1 MRWLFGFLCA
11 LAIGTLGCN
20 ETAGTGGM
28 GGTAGGGGSAGH
40 GGSAGEGGSG
50 GIIGEAVIPYDRV
63 APDDLFALAP
73 FPDDFWLVP
82 DASTPTGH
90 RVDLSVPS
98 RDIDVVLL
106 FFALMAETRT
116 LDGFSPVGGI
126 VIALSDEPESDSLPL
141 TPEASLEPSATVQL
155 IDVTAGSEE
164 LGERVPFELSP
175 VSRQLAGQEMDHS
188 MVIYPSKPLTPKGR
202 YAIVVT
208 RDARTK
214 DGRAFAPSPFMT
226 AVLAPEEPG
235 EAPEIARARDLV
247 GDGVLDVLSQESAV
261 WPAILPSDLAL
272 VMRFTVRS
280 TDEIPLTPLSM
291 KEQIL
296 AGPPP
301 SYSLTSVDPG
311 SGSVAA
317 VARGSWEAP
326 NWREDQHFIS
336 RDDNGDPQITGSLTV
351 PFVLAIPEAAQSGP
365 VPVVMFQHGSPGNSE
380 GAYWEAR
387 AGLAEAGFAVIGFTD
402 TMNRELGQDLDYQN
416 AFLFETLLTKQRFP
430 HFPMQLYGEQM
441 AFLRVIEQLGSV
453 DVVPLPDGD
462 GVPDLD
468 LEAALTYVGLSMGCV
483 HGSAFLTY
491 APEIKAAAIAAGAQR
506 QAEAY
511 FNGGTFI
518 DKFPAHLLA
527 LMPNVRPLDFWV
539 GLSIFQMIF
548 DHQDAHQHAIH
559 LYRDPLEVAGTT
571 KKASVL
577 LQEGLADSAI
587 PSNAMHSLAWTFGP
601 IPQLEPIWDA
611 SPILD
616 PIAGPVT
623 GNIDP
628 ETTAALYQFVPLGVP
643 GIEPTP
649 GCEALGES
657 DGHFCAQA
665 SEEALR
671 QRALFLRS
679 AVEEPVP
686 TIVDALS
693 ASE

>member
-1 MRWLFGFLCA
+1 MRSLCVLVSVLA
-11 LAIGTLGCN
+11 LGLMGCTETVGTS
-20 ETAGTGGM
+20 
-28 GGTAGGGGSAGH
+28 GGGGRAGA
-40 GGSAGEGGSG
+40 GGSGGEGGSG
-50 GIIGEAVIPYDRV
+50 GIFGEAVIPYDRV
-63 APDDLFALAP
+63 APDELLALAP

-90 RVDLSVPS
+90 RVDLGVPS

-126 VIALSDEPESDSLPL
+126 VIALSDEPDIDSLPL
-141 TPEASLEPSATVQL
+141 TPEASVEPSATVQL
-155 IDVTAGSEE
+155 VDVTPGSEE
-164 LGERVPFELSP
+164 LGQRVPFELTP
-175 VSRQLAGQEMDHS
+175 MSRQLPGQEMDHS
-188 MVIYPSKPLTPKGR
+188 LVIYPSKPLTPQGR
-202 YAIVVT
+202 YAVVVT
-208 RDARTK
+208 RDARAK
-214 DGRAFAPSPFMT
+214 DGRAFAPSPFLT

-235 EAPEIARARDLV
+235 EAPEIARARALI

-261 WPAILPSDLAL
+261 WPPILPSDLAL
-272 VMRFTVRS
+272 ALRFTVRS
-280 TDEIPLTPLSM
+280 TDDIPLTPLSM

-296 AGPPP
+296 AGAPP
-301 SYSLTSVDPG
+301 SYALTSVDPG
-311 SGSVAA
+311 SGDVAA
-317 VARGSWEAP
+317 VARGTWTAP
-326 NWREDQHFIS
+326 NWREDEYFIS
-336 RDDNGDPQITGSLTV
+336 RDANGDPQITGSLPV

-365 VPVVMFQHGSPGNSE
+365 VPVVMFQHGSPGSAE
-380 GAYWEAR
+380 QAYWEAN
-387 AGLAEAGFAVIGFTD
+387 ATLAEAGFAVIGFTD
-402 TMNRELGQDLDYQN
+402 TMNRELGQDGDFHN
-416 AFLFETLLTKQRFP
+416 AFLFETLLTTQRFP
-430 HFPMQLYGEQM
+430 NFSMQIYGEQM

-453 DVVPLPDGD
+453 DIVPLPDGD

-518 DKFPAHLLA
+518 DKFPPHLLA

-571 KKASVL
+571 QKASVL
-577 LQEGLADSAI
+577 LQQGLADSLI
-587 PSNAMHSLAWTFGP
+587 PTNAMHSLAWTFGP
-601 IPQLEPIWDA
+601 IPQLEPIWEP
-611 SPILD
+611 SPVLE
-616 PIAGPVT
+616 PVTGPVT
-623 GNIDP
+623 GNIDA

-649 GCEALGES
+649 GCEALGER
-657 DGHFCAQA
+657 DGHGCAQA
-665 SEEALR
+665 AAEAQR

-693 ASE
+693 VSE

>member
-1 MRWLFGFLCA
+1 MRWLFGFMCV
-11 LAIGTLGCN
+11 LAIGMLGCS
-20 ETAGTGGM
+20 ETAATGGS
-28 GGTAGGGGSAGH
+28 GGGGGRGGSAGD
-40 GGSAGEGGSG
+40 GGSG
-50 GIIGEAVIPYDRV
+50 GQGGSGGFAEDAVIPYDRV
-63 APDDLFALAP
+63 APDDLLALAP

-82 DASTPTGH
+82 DASTQTGH

-126 VIALSDEPESDSLPL
+126 VIALTDEPDTDSLPL

-155 IDVTAGSEE
+155 IDVTPGSEE
-164 LGERVPFELSP
+164 LGQRVPFELSP
-175 VSRQLAGQEMDHS
+175 VSRQLAGQDMDHS
-188 MVIYPSKPLTPKGR
+188 LVIYPSKPLTPKGR
-202 YAIVVT
+202 YAVVVT
-208 RDARTK
+208 REARAK
-214 DGRAFAPSPFMT
+214 DGRPFAPSPFLT

-235 EAPEIARARDLV
+235 EAPEITRARALI
-247 GDGVLDVLSQESAV
+247 GEGVLDVLTQETAV
-261 WPAILPSDLAL
+261 WPPILPGDLAL
-272 VMRFTVRS
+272 VFRFTARS
-280 TDEIPLTPLSM
+280 TDDIPLTPLSM

-296 AGPPP
+296 DGPPP
-301 SYSLTSVDPG
+301 SYAISNVSPG

-317 VARGSWEAP
+317 VARGTWEAP

-336 RDDNGDPQITGSLTV
+336 RDENGDPEITGSLTV
-351 PFVLAIPEAAQSGP
+351 PFVLAVPQAAESGP
-365 VPVVMFQHGSPGNSE
+365 VPVVMFQHGSPGDSE

-387 AGLAEAGFAVIGFTD
+387 AGLAEAGLAVIGFTD
-402 TMNRELGQDLDYQN
+402 TMNRELGQDLDFHN
-416 AFLFETLLTKQRFP
+416 AFLFETLLTNQRFP

-518 DKFPAHLLA
+518 DKFPPHLLA

-571 KKASVL
+571 QKASVL
-577 LQEGLADSAI
+577 LQQGLADSLI
-587 PSNAMHSLAWTFGP
+587 PRNAMHSLAWTFGP
-601 IPQLEPIWDA
+601 IPQLEPIWDP
-611 SPILD
+611 SPILE
-616 PIAGPVT
+616 PVTGPVT
-623 GNIDP
+623 GNIDS
-628 ETTAALYQFVPLGVP
+628 ETTAALYQFVPVGVP

-657 DGHFCAQA
+657 DGHGCAQGSA
-665 SEEALR
+665 EALR

-693 ASE
+693 VSE